1 MLSIT
6 ISKDDVKARLKN
18 LNQNKSVG
26 PDGIHLWTLKEA
38 HAELALPHAPLFQ
51 KSLDTKLE
59 PQN

>member
-38 HAELALPHAPLFQ
+38 HAELALPLAALFK
-51 KSLDTKLE
+51 KSLDTE
-59 PQN
+59 TVSQD